1 MGTTELTFSLVEKDD
16 GLGQNGV
23 SEKQPAL
30 HLPYAW
36 FFNIR
41 LPLAVYTLLKE

>member
-16 GLGQNGV
+16 GLGQTGV

-30 HLPYAW
+30 HPPSTW
-36 FFNIR
+36 FFNIL
-41 LPLAVYTLLKE
+41 LPLAV